1 MSLKIEENNYTRQ
14 KIKSEYSVCDNC
26 GSTEKLVIFPCE
38 HNICENCLF
47 KYLISTNFMDI
58 GLSSIKIIC
67 PKCKEGKMEIYL
79 DDYINL
85 LNNLLNQK
93 NPNLRRQDD
102 KKSNNIF
109 CATHK
114 DKNIVKYCP
123 ECKSD
128 LCEKCIKEIHERYNP
143 NHRLININ
151 DKNIK
156 NKKEILIENI
166 KKNNYYLNDLQV
178 SQKYFIQKL
187 ESDRITIQ
195 TQINKIIKDLN
206 DFLDLTTFKINS
218 FIKNMK
224 KIFQIINLSYYNY
237 HTSNLKDKKEIII
250 TKKIIDIN
258 LIHKNIDLKELIPSI
273 ENIINNLQESLNYN
287 YEFQFDG
294 QDYKKSFIL
303 KPSEDIESE
312 VVTKIVEIEA
322 INKLVSSLINGKIYV
337 YDLYSYD
344 LTYTIDAHQ
353 NAIWAMI
360 KLSNNNIVTASL
372 DKHIKVFD
380 LIGGNTKPIAVLRG
394 HKGNIFCLGEIK
406 PGIIASGS
414 EDKTL
419 KLWDLNTKRC
429 INTIEDPNESKI
441 NSMCILNDSGT
452 IITGGDDNLIKIWE
466 IYSDYSPICLQGH
479 ECTIWS
485 IISINN
491 DNTKIAS
498 GSSDNTIKIWDL
510 TKMCCLLTL
519 EGHSNT
525 ISSLKL
531 LNNDL
536 LVSASWDET
545 AKIWNLRTKNCVFTL
560 EEHKDIVWDVIQL
573 NSGDLATCSNDM
585 NIIIWSKN

>member
-1 MSLKIEENNYTRQ
+1 MSLKIEENKYALP
-14 KIKSEYSVCDNC
+14 KIKKEYSACDNC
-26 GSTEKLVIFPCE
+26 GSAEQLVVFPCE

-47 KYLISTNFMDI
+47 KYLISTNFKDI
-58 GLSSIKIIC
+58 GLSSINVIC
-67 PKCKEGKMEIYL
+67 PNCKEGKMEIYL

-85 LNNLLNQK
+85 LNNLFNQK
-93 NPNLRRQDD
+93 NPNLRRQDE
-102 KKSNNIF
+102 KNSNNKF
-109 CATHK
+109 CAAHK
-114 DKNIVKYCP
+114 DKNLVKYCP
-123 ECKSD
+123 ECKTD
-128 LCEKCIKEIHERYNP
+128 LCENCIKEIHGRYNP
-143 NHRLININ
+143 NHRLISIN
-151 DKNIK
+151 DKIMK
-156 NKKEILIENI
+156 NKKEILINNI
-166 KKNNYYLNDLQV
+166 KKKNYYLNDLQE

-187 ESDRITIQ
+187 ESDNITIQ
-195 TQINKIIKDLN
+195 SQINKIIKDLN
-206 DFLDLTTFKINS
+206 DFLDLTTYKINI

-237 HTSNLKDKKEIII
+237 HTSNPKDKKEIII
-250 TKKIIDIN
+250 TKKLIDVN
-258 LIHKNIDLKELIPSI
+258 LVHKNLDLKELTSSI

-287 YEFQFDG
+287 YEFQYDG
-294 QDYKKSFIL
+294 EDFKKSIIL
-303 KPSEDIESE
+303 KPSEDVEQE
-312 VVTKIVEIEA
+312 VVTKIVELEGY
-322 INKLVSSLINGKIYV
+322 NKLVSSLINGQIYV

-344 LTYTIDAHQ
+344 LSYTINAHQ

-360 KLSNNNIVTASL
+360 KLSNNNIVTGSL

-380 LIGGNTKPIAVLRG
+380 LIAGKTKPIITFKG
-394 HKGNIFCLGEIK
+394 HRGNIFCLGEIK

-414 EDKTL
+414 EDRTI

-429 INTIEDPNESKI
+429 INTFEDPNESKV

-452 IITGGDDNLIKIWE
+452 IAIGGDDNLIKIWD
-466 IYSDYSPICLQGH
+466 IFSDYLPVYLQGH
-479 ECTIWS
+479 ECTIWC

-491 DNTKIAS
+491 DNTMIAS

-536 LVSASWDET
+536 LASSSWDET
-545 AKIWNLRTKNCVFTL
+545 TKIWNLRTKNCVITL
-560 EEHKDIVWDVIQL
+560 REHKDIVWDVIQL
-573 NSGDLATCSNDM
+573 KSGELVTCSNDM